1 MADENLHN
9 SRLEQ
14 VFEKRIPG
22 LRVNEAVRHQ
32 RFIMRNRHFHETI
45 ELHFIIYG
53 QRLMFVDQ
61 ETYRMVPHTAIMV
74 NHNLIHKTST
84 APNVP
89 PDHHN
94 FILQLSRSVFDEKFR
109 QFGLKGFDEFGS
121 AYTGLAKFNDT
132 EWQLIQ
138 SIIDEFKAVCED
150 ERKGMTSSMEDLH
163 SFLYLQALELVGIFA
178 KSRRRDMQNKVLS
191 QGLETE
197 EQELLVKTGVHQ
209 KVREIATYLQGH
221 TDENMTL
228 DDLAKKF
235 FMSKSYLTRVFRNV
249 TGFSVV
255 EYITY
260 NRVQKAQQL
269 LRGTDTS
276 ITDIAE
282 MCGFGNITYF
292 EKVFKQMTGYS
303 PGKYRKSPDKDITIK
318 LKKVGR

>member
-74 NHNLIHKTST
+74 NHNVIHKTAT

-109 QFGLKGFDEFGS
+109 EFGLKGFDEFGS
-121 AYTGLAKFNDT
+121 KYGGLTKFNET

-138 SIIDEFKAVCED
+138 SIIDEFKAACED
-150 ERKGMTSSMEDLH
+150 ERNGMTSSMEDIH

-178 KSRRRDMQNKVLS
+178 KSRRRDMQSKVLS
-191 QGLETE
+191 KGLETE
-197 EQELLVKTGVHQ
+197 DQELLVKTGVHQ
-209 KVREIATYLQGH
+209 KVRDIAIYLQGH

-269 LRGTDTS
+269 LRSTDTS

-318 LKKVGR
+318 LKNVGR